1 MSNRFGSAL
10 TGFIVSH
17 WRGET
22 PLVRAILINV
32 IGIGIALILLQQ
44 TLTGAPAAAVILA
57 AVICSIV
64 VPVWQVLGHARTC
77 RVHLDEGGDPMLPWG
92 GHLALVAVLM
102 ATLSQTIGSVL
113 GLERF
118 SPPPAEP
125 AAEEKLIVSGDGTVL
140 LSGEID
146 WAMLAALRSAMEA
159 HPEIASVDLNSDGG
173 LIYAARTIAGVVVQ
187 QGLDTT
193 VRETCSS
200 ACTLIFAAGNRRV
213 LPEGARLGF
222 HRYGRPTKFHQLLVD
237 PDDEHAKDIRFFR
250 SRGVSDAFLQTVYST
265 GNAEMWFP
273 GREEL
278 LASGMLRE

>member
-1 MSNRFGSAL
+1 MSMHVGSAL
-10 TGFIVSH
+10 TGFVVSH

-22 PLVRAILINV
+22 PLVRAILVNV

-44 TLTGAPAAAVILA
+44 LLAGAPDTAVILA
-57 AVICSIV
+57 AVICCIV

-77 RVHLDEGGDPMLPWG
+77 RAHLDDGGDPMLPWG
-92 GHLALVAVLM
+92 GHLALVAVLL

-113 GLERF
+113 ALERF
-118 SPPPAEP
+118 SAPPVEFMT
-125 AAEEKLIVSGDGTVL
+125 EKPLTVSGDGMVL

-146 WAMLAALRSAMEA
+146 WAMLAALKAAMAE
-159 HPEIASVDLNSDGG
+159 HPEIAGVDLNSDGG
-173 LIYAARTIAGVVVQ
+173 LVYAARAIANVVVK
-187 QGLDTT
+187 QGFDTS
-193 VRETCSS
+193 VRETCNS
-200 ACTLIFAAGNRRV
+200 ACTLIFAAGTRRV

-222 HRYGRPTKFHQLLVD
+222 HRYGRPTPFHPPLVD
-237 PDDEHAKDIRFFR
+237 PDDEHAKDIRFLR

-278 LASGMLRE
+278 RASGLLRE

>member
-1 MSNRFGSAL
+1 M

-22 PLVRAILINV
+22 PLVRAVLINV

-44 TLTGAPAAAVILA
+44 ALTGAPAAAVLLA

-77 RVHLDEGGDPMLPWG
+77 RVHIDEGGDPMLPWA
-92 GHLALVAVLM
+92 GHLALVAVLL

-113 GLERF
+113 ALERF
-118 SPPPAEP
+118 SAPPVEVVAERP
-125 AAEEKLIVSGDGTVL
+125 LTVSGDGVVL

-146 WAMLAALRSAMEA
+146 WAMLAALKSAMEA
-159 HPEIASVDLNSDGG
+159 HPEVAGVDLNSDGG
-173 LIYAARTIAGVVVQ
+173 LIYAARTIADLVVQ
-187 QGLDTT
+187 QGLDTR
-193 VRETCSS
+193 VRGTCNS

-213 LPEGARLGF
+213 LPEGAKRGF

-265 GNAEMWFP
+265 GNAEIWYP

-278 LASGMLRE
+278 LASGMLGE